1 MLAEIPLIN
10 EEKLLIERKCLEEVS
25 RAEDLDDD
33 LRLPDS
39 MLEEIVGT
47 KTLKWTFLAFGLIT
61 GVVSLAA
68 LRWLDSALGYT
79 TFLYDLGIPSVVS
92 KNLPELLSLCV
103 AANVIW
109 TAMYSWAVEGR
120 YHWATT
126 ALNAQKRA
134 SVLHSVVECLTDVL
148 GDAVPDLSDY
158 AHVHDD
164 SEPNRRMERLLGK
177 SDDEYHKAQP
187 RSRLE
192 GY

>member
-1 MLAEIPLIN
+1 MLAEIPLTN

-47 KTLKWTFLAFGLIT
+47 KTLKWTFLAFGLIS

-92 KNLPELLSLCV
+92 TNLPELLSLCV

-126 ALNAQKRA
+126 TLNAQKRA

-158 AHVHDD
+158 AHVHED
-164 SEPNRRMERLLGK
+164 SEPNRRMERLMGQ
-177 SDDEYHKAQP
+177 SEDEYHKAQP
-187 RSRLE
+187 RSRLNT
-192 GY
+192 